1 LSSVQIELVPIRT
14 MPLVAVQ
21 RFLGEKQQF
30 HRGRAPREIHLN
42 LCARRI
48 LEARE
53 RLGRI
58 SRIPDGSSK
67 LQDKV
72 AVIQLLDP
80 IRQLS
85 ALNGGIG

>member
-1 LSSVQIELVPIRT
+1 MRPHLLLYGADVIDWPQYQP

-58 SRIPDGSSK
+58 SRIPDGT
-67 LQDKV
+67 Q
-72 AVIQLLDP
+72 
-80 IRQLS
+80 
-85 ALNGGIG
+85 